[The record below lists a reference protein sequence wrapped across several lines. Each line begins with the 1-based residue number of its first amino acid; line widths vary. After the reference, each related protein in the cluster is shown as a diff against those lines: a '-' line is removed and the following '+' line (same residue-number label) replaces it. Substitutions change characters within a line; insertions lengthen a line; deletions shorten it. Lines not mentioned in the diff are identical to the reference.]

1 MTAFYHHCLE
11 HVAEQSLKD
20 KFLLITAETGARV
33 KDASKEFEG
42 KFVFYSPKITF
53 GVDFSSLVAQDV
65 FIHIT
70 GNSIQPSGSFQQ
82 TTRCRNIK
90 TLYYFGECTEILSFY
105 NSLAEVRADVE
116 EAFETSNKFNTT
128 CTYLD
133 EFDKVQVVKT
143 LSSTSTV

>member
-1 MTAFYHHCLE
+1 MF
-11 HVAEQSLKD
+11 
-20 KFLLITAETGARV
+20 
-33 KDASKEFEG
+33 
-42 KFVFYSPKITF
+42 FYSPKITF

-65 FIHIT
+65 FIHST

-90 TLYYFGECTEILSFY
+90 TLYYFGERTENLSFY

-116 EAFETSNKFNTT
+116 QALETSKTFNTT

-133 EFDKVQVVKT
+133 EFDKVQVVKNT
-143 LSSTSTV
+143 FFNLYCLSEFTRDTFASNNSGTSS